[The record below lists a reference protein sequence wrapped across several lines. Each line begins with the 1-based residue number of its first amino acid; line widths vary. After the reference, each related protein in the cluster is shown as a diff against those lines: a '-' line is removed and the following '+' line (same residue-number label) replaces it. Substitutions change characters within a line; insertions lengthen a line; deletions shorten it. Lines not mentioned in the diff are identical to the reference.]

1 MHGSHAPP
9 TCHADVAASPVSF
22 LQDEACWCG
31 SFTCTPHVL
40 FLWQEVERL
49 SAGEDVASAAPAP
62 QPSTVSDTQRAVD
75 VAELRAYLKVQQQS
89 TPPAIIV
96 KVTHVRLGQGLRGD
110 W

>member
-1 MHGSHAPP
+1 M
-9 TCHADVAASPVSF
+9 
-22 LQDEACWCG
+22 L
-31 SFTCTPHVL
+31 VL

-49 SAGEDVASAAPAP
+49 SAGEDVASATPLAAP

-96 KVTHVRLGQGLRGD
+96 KVTHVRLGEGLRGD
-110 W
+110 G

>member
-1 MHGSHAPP
+1 M
-9 TCHADVAASPVSF
+9 
-22 LQDEACWCG
+22 L
-31 SFTCTPHVL
+31 VL

-49 SAGEDVASAAPAP
+49 SAGEDVASTAPAP

-96 KVTHVRLGQGLRGD
+96 KVTHVRLGEGLRGD
-110 W
+110 G